1 MYISASF
8 EMTQEFLY
16 LYLVMYSVMMYTG
29 AFVICKLD
37 NAGAKAGPELCC
49 SDISNL
55 VNDAQADVELY
66 VQH

>member
-1 MYISASF
+1 
-8 EMTQEFLY
+8 
-16 LYLVMYSVMMYTG
+16 MYSVVMYTG

-37 NAGAKAGPELCC
+37 NAGAKAGPDLCC
-49 SDISNL
+49 SDISSL